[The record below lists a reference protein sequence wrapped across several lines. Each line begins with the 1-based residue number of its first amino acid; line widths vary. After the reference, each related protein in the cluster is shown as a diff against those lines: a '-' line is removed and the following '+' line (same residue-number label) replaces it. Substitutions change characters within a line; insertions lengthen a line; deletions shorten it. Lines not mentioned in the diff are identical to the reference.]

1 MVPPTS
7 IFFMS
12 IIARIYRHSRPLQ
25 SLPSLNPSPN
35 STKLITNLSLISFF
49 SSFKKSSSSSFELNT
64 MTMSTSSE
72 DTYSPSSQ
80 ASPLTVQVVSRK
92 VSDGLLVKFSDL
104 SEFGFEYEKSG
115 LWSPPVR
122 RAAYL
127 SPRGVICTQE
137 QIISKLQMVDSNGS
151 CQQSS
156 RRGRRSFACLN
167 VGKRKFSLF
176 PFNQSWNSYVFLFE
190 WMVCRF
196 VKEDKVCQKKTAEFY
211 VLVCNYFLTVIFLLE
226 FYITDIFCNIFN
238 CNKITRLVINFIKL
252 FLFMSECLF
261 LELCSCYLVQNNI
274 ILI

>member
-1 MVPPTS
+1 
-7 IFFMS
+7 MS
-12 IIARIYRHSRPLQ
+12 IIAHIYRHSRPLQ
-25 SLPSLNPSPN
+25 SLPSLNLAPN
-35 STKLITNLSLISFF
+35 STKLITNLSLISTF
-49 SSFKKSSSSSFELNT
+49 SSFKNLSFSSSSSSSFELNT

-72 DTYSPSSQ
+72 DTCSHSSQ
-80 ASPLTVQVVSRK
+80 ASPITVQVVSRK

-104 SEFGFEYEKSG
+104 SEFDFEYEKSG

-176 PFNQSWNSYVFLFE
+176 PFNQS
-190 WMVCRF
+190 
-196 VKEDKVCQKKTAEFY
+196 
-211 VLVCNYFLTVIFLLE
+211 
-226 FYITDIFCNIFN
+226 
-238 CNKITRLVINFIKL
+238 
-252 FLFMSECLF
+252 
-261 LELCSCYLVQNNI
+261 
-274 ILI
+274 